1 MQVSDSICVNCHK
14 TIKITDRKCK
24 YCGHPQYSEKCWKD
38 ICEITSMSLTSE
50 RRERSNRCVSRQTAP
65 RQKRKHFKE
74 WSEEE
79 LLVTGL
85 YPKNEY
91 IKMGL
96 IARILGKRK

>member
-1 MQVSDSICVNCHK
+1 MRVSNCICVNCYK

-24 YCGHPQYSEKCWKD
+24 YCGYLQYDEKEWKD
-38 ICEITSMSLTSE
+38 ICEVTKVALMNDRIE
-50 RRERSNRCVSRQTAP
+50 KSRQVAQ
-65 RQKRKHFKE
+65 RQANPKPKRKRLKK

-79 LLVTGL
+79 MLVTGL
-85 YPKNEY
+85 YPKNEC

>member
-1 MQVSDSICVNCHK
+1 MRVDNCVCVNCYK
-14 TIKITDRKCK
+14 TIKITDRRCK
-24 YCGHPQYSEKCWKD
+24 YCGYLQYDDKEWKD
-38 ICEITSMSLTSE
+38 ICEVTKVALMNDRIE
-50 RRERSNRCVSRQTAP
+50 KSRQVAQRQVNP
-65 RQKRKHFKE
+65 KQKRKHFKE

>member
-1 MQVSDSICVNCHK
+1 MRVSNCICVNCYK

-24 YCGHPQYSEKCWKD
+24 YCGYLQYDEKEWKD
-38 ICEITSMSLTSE
+38 ICEVTKVALMNDRIE
-50 RRERSNRCVSRQTAP
+50 KSRQVAQ
-65 RQKRKHFKE
+65 RQANPKPKRKRFKE

-79 LLVTGL
+79 MLVTGL
-85 YPKNEY
+85 YPKNEC